1 MVYPVFVVPGIGNS
15 GPLHWQSVWEASHP
29 DWQRLV
35 VEDWDQV
42 ACDDWVSA
50 IEHQLAQSDHDTLIV
65 AHSLGCLA
73 VAHWAS
79 RYSPR
84 IRGRCSSQCRILLH
98 RRFRWRPQPDLLL
111 CHRNSYLF
119 PRYLYPVP
127 TTRMAAQSTHVA
139 ARQRGAASLS
149 KLVG

>member
-50 IEHQLAQSDHDTLIV
+50 IEHQLTQSDHDTLIV

-84 IRGRCSSQCRILLH
+84 IRGALLVAV
-98 RRFRWRPQPDLLL
+98 PDP
-111 CHRNSYLF
+111 S
-119 PRYLYPVP
+119 
-127 TTRMAAQSTHVA
+127 
-139 ARQRGAASLS
+139 ASA
-149 KLVG
+149 